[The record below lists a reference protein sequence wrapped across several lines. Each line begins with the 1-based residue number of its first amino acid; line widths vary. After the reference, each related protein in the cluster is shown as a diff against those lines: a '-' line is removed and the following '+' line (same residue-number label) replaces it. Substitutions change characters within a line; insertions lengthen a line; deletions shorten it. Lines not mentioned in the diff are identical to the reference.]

1 VSAGSTKER
10 VVALSGL
17 RIAKKTDPKPAS
29 VSAPGAKKDRT
40 TQAVADLFA
49 RLADVTGGGTP

>member
-1 VSAGSTKER
+1 
-10 VVALSGL
+10 VALSGL